1 MVLYS
6 LFLLNF
12 IIWKFIFLIIL
23 KCKTGRHETVLSF
36 DRHKNLVKLLGYH
49 WTMWNDFIRTLLKII
64 ISLNSLQKQ
73 RLGWIRLNYLVISIY
88 LLVLEAL
95 NVIWQGFS
103 LSETEI
109 LLENIWYA
117 WAAYNNLRHALDLS

>member
-1 MVLYS
+1 MVLNS
-6 LFLLNF
+6 LFII

-23 KCKTGRHETVLSF
+23 KCNTRRHETVLSF
-36 DRHKNLVKLLGYH
+36 YRNKNLVKLLGNH
-49 WTMWNDFIRTLLKII
+49 WTMRNNFIRTLWKII
-64 ISLNSLQKQ
+64 ISLDNLQNQ

-103 LSETEI
+103 LCETE
-109 LLENIWYA
+109 LLLKSIWYA
-117 WAAYNNLRHALDLS
+117 WAAYNNLGHALDLS